1 MVHLTGP
8 RNSRP
13 PSIPSHPGIL
23 DRTET
28 VEVLLVT
35 DRAIARNATR
45 DAATGASIHF
55 RRDVGGRQAGRDEA
69 PPGGAAPR
77 TPPTVAEQEGGQE
90 KGLLKAPN
98 PMKSHSERHD
108 KKRYYH
114 FHMEYGYDTEEYR
127 DLQYQIED
135 LIRRGH
141 LHRYIRDQSSLPDSR
156 PPRNSSPR
164 PKGPV
169 EKQIDVIFGGPA
181 SSRDSSSA
189 RKAYTQSEVGKRLT
203 HDEELD
209 ITFKSGGEE
218 FPCLDD
224 ALVIS
229 IRMANAYV
237 KRVMINLECSTDI
250 LYFDVFQKLGLPDK
264 DLVTLTSTLTWFT
277 RDFISSPLGATMI
290 HVTFG
295 GEPR

>member
-1 MVHLTGP
+1 MVHQTGP

-35 DRAIARNATR
+35 DRATARNATR
-45 DAATGASIHF
+45 DATTGTSIHY

-77 TPPTVAEQEGGQE
+77 TPPTVAEQEGGHE

-98 PMKSHSERHD
+98 PMKSHSERRD
-108 KKRYYH
+108 KRRYYH

-127 DLQYQIED
+127 DLQYQIKD

-141 LHRYIRDQSSLPDSR
+141 LRRYIRDQSSLPDSR

-181 SSRDSSSA
+181 SSGDSSSA
-189 RKAYTQSEVGKRLT
+189 RKAYTQSEVGKRLM

-209 ITFKSGGEE
+209 ITFKSGG
-218 FPCLDD
+218 
-224 ALVIS
+224 
-229 IRMANAYV
+229 
-237 KRVMINLECSTDI
+237 
-250 LYFDVFQKLGLPDK
+250 
-264 DLVTLTSTLTWFT
+264 
-277 RDFISSPLGATMI
+277 
-290 HVTFG
+290 
-295 GEPR
+295 